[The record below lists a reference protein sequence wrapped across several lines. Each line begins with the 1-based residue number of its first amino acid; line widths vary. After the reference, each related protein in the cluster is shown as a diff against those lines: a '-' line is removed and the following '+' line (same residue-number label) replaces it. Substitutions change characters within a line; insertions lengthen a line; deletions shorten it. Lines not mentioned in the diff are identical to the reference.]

1 MDWTKGPLSAGWRKL
16 IQQIAG
22 GLRPAPSPAP
32 LQSQTVHIHWRYLLS
47 TAHADCRYA
56 EQLEVVSN
64 VVILG
69 PLLKQILVL
78 ETSPDTT
85 IDDGDGKIKT
95 TLL

>member
-1 MDWTKGPLSAGWRKL
+1 MEEADTADSWGTQASTQPSSPSVPDGAHPLEIST
-16 IQQIAG
+16 IY
-22 GLRPAPSPAP
+22 
-32 LQSQTVHIHWRYLLS
+32 YLLH
-47 TAHADCRYA
+47 TRTVDCRYA
-56 EQLEVVSN
+56 EHLEVVFS
-64 VVILG
+64 VFILG